1 MSNALDPSP
10 RMIERFDEILDYLRT
25 KTDTQAGFFAAIRK
39 QKSDLKL
46 FGAMFADL
54 IEENRKL
61 NASLALPVPEFIVNT
76 NVSHDLAYADRIIY
90 VEFRMQKEVFKF
102 AMSQQQVIAWR
113 FDDGLRRKLRWG
125 TYLGMCRRIRAML
138 DRSLHEAKL

>member
-46 FGAMFADL
+46 FGARFADL
-54 IEENRKL
+54 IEENRKF
-61 NASLALPVPEFIVNT
+61 NEALALPMPNFTVNT
-76 NVSHDLAYADRIIY
+76 NVTRDFAYADHIIY
-90 VEFRMQKEVFKF
+90 IEFRMQKEVFKF
-102 AMSQQQVIAWR
+102 ALSQEQVLAWR
-113 FDDGLRRKLRWG
+113 FDGGFQRKLRWG
-125 TYLGMCRRIRAML
+125 AYLGMCRRIRAML